1 MYSLRLLGQIIP
13 AMKSPAPFSNDFGVR
28 PTRILA
34 IAIVLIVHAGF
45 ALILLAPISSPPAVK
60 DAGGGREEGLRMTF
74 IAQTPRQTP
83 APPPP
88 ISAAPAQ
95 PKQRKP
101 PAEVMPAE
109 ANPSPPTSTSLA
121 QVESL
126 PRPNESYDDGRL
138 PFMTAEPIEVEEDE
152 GTVPHIYG
160 QADELPAEFMEAV
173 DVLPIEMA
181 EYRKVSQPN
190 YLREAR
196 DAGEQGIVIVRVLV
210 DELGYPKGLK
220 VMRSTAGQLLTAE
233 ALRAIS
239 TWQFKPAMR
248 NGNAVKGALL
258 VPIYFFLDGMP
269 PSLKQ
274 WRAMGGSQRPDA

>member
-1 MYSLRLLGQIIP
+1 
-13 AMKSPAPFSNDFGVR
+13 MKSPAPFSNDFGVR

-45 ALILLAPISSPPAVK
+45 ALLLLAPISSPPAVK

-74 IAQTPRQTP
+74 ISQAPRQTP

-109 ANPSPPTSTSLA
+109 ANPSRPTSTSLA
-121 QVESL
+121 QVEPL

-138 PFMTAEPIEVEEDE
+138 PFMTAEPIEVEEYE

-160 QADELPAEFMEAV
+160 QAEELPAEFMEAV
-173 DVLPIEMA
+173 DVLPIEIA

-210 DELGYPKGLK
+210 DELGYPMGLK

-239 TWQFKPAMR
+239 NWQFKPAMR
-248 NGNAVKGALL
+248 DGNAVKGALL